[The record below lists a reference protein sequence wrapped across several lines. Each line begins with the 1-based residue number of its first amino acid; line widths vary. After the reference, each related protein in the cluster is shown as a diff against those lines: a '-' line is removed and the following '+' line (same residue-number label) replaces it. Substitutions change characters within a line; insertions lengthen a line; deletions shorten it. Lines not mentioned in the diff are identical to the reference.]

1 MAWRKCVPLERW
13 RRRSSKGFIRAIDR
27 MFDSKVR
34 GHFTAQLAEISSAG
48 TFKRERIITSPQS
61 ARIRVAARDGQP
73 VLNFC
78 ANNYLGLAEHPAV
91 IEAAKAALDKW
102 GYGLASV
109 RFICGKQSLHKEL
122 EHKLSEF
129 LSTEDTILYGSC

>member
-1 MAWRKCVPLERW
+1 
-13 RRRSSKGFIRAIDR
+13 

-34 GHFTAQLAEISSAG
+34 THLTAQLAEISAAG

-91 IEAAKAALDKW
+91 IQAAQEALDKW

-109 RFICGKQSLHKEL
+109 RFICGPQSLHKPL
-122 EHKLSEF
+122 AG
-129 LSTEDTILYGSC
+129 IL